1 MSSSSIE
8 YRSFTKILLCGNIPA
23 LSASSL
29 QKKKKVMCEIQN
41 INEKTMKGRRKQLL
55 DINKHRDKNYL
66 PSVSVQLY
74 GIYNSRLYVGIGH
87 TPFQPAT
94 QDNYTENE

>member
-1 MSSSSIE
+1 MSSLSIE

-41 INEKTMKGRRKQLL
+41 INEKTMKGRRK
-55 DINKHRDKNYL
+55 
-66 PSVSVQLY
+66 
-74 GIYNSRLYVGIGH
+74 
-87 TPFQPAT
+87 
-94 QDNYTENE
+94 